1 MTSLALPLTD
11 LEPLRRR
18 VAALTENRPGVYR
31 MLDPGGRVMYVGK
44 AKRLRPR
51 LLSYFRAADTDEK
64 AGRILRAAA
73 DIAWEYQPSE
83 FAACLA
89 ELRQIRRFRPP
100 FNVHMNRTR
109 RVGFIKVSGGP
120 APKIFVSR
128 AAPSDGMAHYG
139 PFVGP
144 GRLLEAV
151 RVLNDLL
158 GLRDCALDMP
168 IHYAR
173 QADLFGPSRRAACP
187 RYDFGTCTG
196 PCAGLVS
203 EREYRRRI
211 GVAVAFLEG
220 RGIAP
225 LDRAVNE
232 MTELSSA
239 NAFERAARWRDRFEA
254 LEWLLAA
261 SVRARAAVEALT
273 FVYTDPGAFGDARSY
288 LIRRATVRATA
299 PAPHSPLEGEAF
311 HALVAE
317 HAAPERH
324 PAAIPTDA
332 IDETL
337 LLLSWFRRHP
347 AALRRTVPLQR
358 WLEDGRRP
366 TRA

>member
-1 MTSLALPLTD
+1 MTALALPLTD

-31 MLDPGGRVMYVGK
+31 MLDAARRVTYVGK
-44 AKRLRPR
+44 AQRLRTR
-51 LLSYFRAADTDEK
+51 LLTYFRAADTDEK

-73 DIAWEYQPSE
+73 DIEWEYQPSE

-89 ELRQIRRFRPP
+89 ELRLIRRFRPP

-109 RVGFIKVSGGP
+109 QVAFIKVSTGP

-144 GRLLEAV
+144 GRLMEAV

-168 IHYAR
+168 IHYAE
-173 QADLFGPSRRAACP
+173 QGDLFGPAGRAACP
-187 RYDFGTCTG
+187 RHDFGTCTG
-196 PCAGLVS
+196 PCGGLVS
-203 EREYRRRI
+203 ESEYRRRV

-225 LDRAVNE
+225 LDRAVHE
-232 MTELSSA
+232 MTDLSSA

-261 SVRARAAVEALT
+261 TVRARAAVEALT
-273 FVYTDPGAFGDARSY
+273 FVYTDPGAFGDARAY
-288 LIRRATVRATA
+288 IIRRATVRASA
-299 PAPHSPLEGEAF
+299 SAPHTPIEREAF
-311 HALVAE
+311 RALVAV
-317 HAAPERH
+317 HAAPEH
-324 PAAIPTDA
+324 EPSALPIEA

-347 AALRRTVPLQR
+347 AALRRTAPLQR
-358 WLEDGRRP
+358 RIEP
-366 TRA
+366 N

>member
-1 MTSLALPLTD
+1 MTALALPLTD

-18 VAALTENRPGVYR
+18 VATLTENRPGVYR
-31 MLDPGGRVMYVGK
+31 MLDAARRVMYVGK
-44 AKRLRPR
+44 AKRLRTR
-51 LLSYFRAADTDEK
+51 LLTYFRAADTDEK

-73 DIAWEYQPSE
+73 DIEWEYQPSE

-89 ELRQIRRFRPP
+89 ELRLIRRFRPP
-100 FNVHMNRTR
+100 FNVHMNQTR

-128 AAPSDGMAHYG
+128 AAPTDGMTHYG

-144 GRLLEAV
+144 GRLIEAV

-168 IHYAR
+168 IHYAE
-173 QADLFGPSRRAACP
+173 QGELFGPAGRAACP

-196 PCAGLVS
+196 PCGGLVS
-203 EREYRRRI
+203 ESEYRRRVS
-211 GVAVAFLEG
+211 VAMAFLEG

-225 LDRAVNE
+225 LDRVVRE
-232 MTELSSA
+232 MTDLSSA

-261 SVRARAAVEALT
+261 SVRARAAVLALT
-273 FVYTDPGAFGDARSY
+273 FVYTDPGALGDARAY
-288 LIRRATVRATA
+288 VIRRATVRATA
-299 PAPHSPLEGEAF
+299 PAPHSPLEVEAF
-311 HALVAE
+311 RALVAE
-317 HAAPERH
+317 HAVPERELG
-324 PAAIPTDA
+324 ALPTEA

-347 AALRRTVPLQR
+347 SALRRTVPLQR
-358 WLEDGRRP
+358 WVEP
-366 TRA
+366 N

>member
-1 MTSLALPLTD
+1 MTSLALPLVD

-18 VAALTENRPGVYR
+18 VAALSEQRPAVYR
-31 MLDPGGRVMYVGK
+31 MLDAGHRVIYVGK
-44 AKRLRPR
+44 AKRLRTR

-73 DIAWEYQPSE
+73 DIEWEYQPSE
-83 FAACLA
+83 FAACLR
-89 ELRQIRRFRPP
+89 ELKQIRRFRPP
-100 FNVHMNRTR
+100 FNFHMNRTR

-158 GLRDCALDMP
+158 GLRDCALNMP
-168 IHYAR
+168 IHYAE
-173 QADLFGPSRRAACP
+173 QAELFGPVGQAACP

-196 PCAGLVS
+196 PCGGLVS
-203 EREYRRRI
+203 QNEYRRRV
-211 GVAVAFLEG
+211 GVAAAFLEG
-220 RGIAP
+220 KGIAP
-225 LDRAVNE
+225 LDRAVAE
-232 MTELSSA
+232 MTALSSA
-239 NAFERAARWRDRFEA
+239 NQFERAARWRDRFEA

-261 SVRARAAVEALT
+261 TVRARAAVEALT
-273 FVYTDPGAFGDARSY
+273 FVYTDPGAFGDARAY
-288 LIRRATVRATA
+288 IIRRATVRASA
-299 PAPHSPLEGEAF
+299 PAPHSPIEREAF
-311 HALVAE
+311 RALVAK
-317 HAAPERH
+317 HAAPE
-324 PAAIPTDA
+324 PALAAIPNDA

-347 AALRRTVPLQR
+347 AVLHRTVPLER
-358 WLEDGRRP
+358 WITG
-366 TRA
+366 A

>member
-11 LEPLRRR
+11 LEPLRGR
-18 VAALTENRPGVYR
+18 VAALAENRPGVYR
-31 MLDPGGRVMYVGK
+31 MLDAGGRVLYVGK

-73 DIAWEYQPSE
+73 DIEWEYQPSE

-89 ELRQIRRFRPP
+89 ELRLIRRSRPP

-109 RVGFIKVSGGP
+109 RVAFIKVSGGP

-144 GRLLEAV
+144 GRLIEAV

-168 IHYAR
+168 IHYAE
-173 QADLFGPSRRAACP
+173 QGDLFGPAGRAACP
-187 RYDFGTCTG
+187 RHDFGTCTG
-196 PCAGLVS
+196 PCGGLVS
-203 EREYRRRI
+203 EREYRRRVS
-211 GVAVAFLEG
+211 VARAFLEG

-225 LDRAVNE
+225 LDHVVRE
-232 MTELSSA
+232 MTDLSSA

-261 SVRARAAVEALT
+261 SVRARAAVQALT
-273 FVYTDPGAFGDARSY
+273 FVYTDPGALGDARAY
-288 LIRRATVRATA
+288 VIRRATVRAAA
-299 PAPHSPLEGEAF
+299 PAPHSPLEVQAF
-311 HALVAE
+311 RALVAE
-317 HAAPERH
+317 HTGLEPE
-324 PAAIPTDA
+324 PSAIPTDA

-347 AALRRTVPLQR
+347 SALRRTVPLQR
-358 WLEDGRRP
+358 WLQSD
-366 TRA
+366 

>member
-1 MTSLALPLTD
+1 VTSLALPLTD

-18 VAALTENRPGVYR
+18 VAALAEHRPAVYR
-31 MLDPGGRVMYVGK
+31 MLDGRGRVIYVGK
-44 AKRLRPR
+44 AKRLRTR

-73 DIAWEYQPSE
+73 DIEWEYQPSE

-100 FNVHMNRTR
+100 FNLHMNRTR
-109 RVGFIKVSGGP
+109 RVGFIKISGGP
-120 APKIFVSR
+120 APRIFVSR

-168 IHYAR
+168 IHYAE
-173 QADLFGPSRRAACP
+173 QADLFGPAGRAACP

-196 PCAGLVS
+196 PCGGLVS
-203 EREYRRRI
+203 EAEYRRRV

-220 RGIAP
+220 RAIAP
-225 LDRAVNE
+225 LDRAIEE
-232 MTELSSA
+232 MTGLSQA
-239 NAFERAARWRDRFEA
+239 NEFERAARWRDRFEA

-261 SVRARAAVEALT
+261 TVRARAAVEALT
-273 FVYTDPGAFGDARSY
+273 FVYTDPGAFGDARAY
-288 LIRRATVRATA
+288 VICRAVVRASA
-299 PAPHSPLEGEAF
+299 PAPHSPIEREAF
-311 HALVAE
+311 QALVAQY
-317 HAAPERH
+317 AVSAPA
-324 PAAIPTDA
+324 PASIPTDA

-337 LLLSWFRRHP
+337 LMLSWFRRHP
-347 AALRRTVPLQR
+347 AALRRTVPLR
-358 WLEDGRRP
+358 TWL
-366 TRA
+366 

>member
-1 MTSLALPLTD
+1 MTSLALPLTN

-18 VAALTENRPGVYR
+18 VAALTENRPAVYR
-31 MLDPGGRVMYVGK
+31 MLDAARRVMYVGK
-44 AKRLRPR
+44 AKRLRAR
-51 LLSYFRAADTDEK
+51 LLSYFRATAADEK

-73 DIAWEYQPSE
+73 DIEWEYQPSE

-89 ELRQIRRFRPP
+89 ELRLIRRFRPP

-109 RVGFIKVSGGP
+109 QVAFIKVSSGP

-144 GRLLEAV
+144 GRLMEAV

-168 IHYAR
+168 IRYAV
-173 QADLFGPSRRAACP
+173 QGDLFGPAARAACP

-196 PCAGLVS
+196 PCGGLVS
-203 EREYRRRI
+203 ESEYRRRVSV
-211 GVAVAFLEG
+211 GVAFLEG

-225 LDRAVNE
+225 LDRAVRE
-232 MTELSSA
+232 MTDLSSA

-273 FVYTDPGAFGDARSY
+273 FVYTDPGAFGDARAY
-288 LIRRATVRATA
+288 VIRRATVRAA
-299 PAPHSPLEGEAF
+299 ASAPHTPIEREAF
-311 HALVAE
+311 RALVAQ
-317 HAAPERH
+317 HMAPEH
-324 PAAIPTDA
+324 EPSAIPTEA

-347 AALRRTVPLQR
+347 ALLRRTVPLQH
-358 WLEDGRRP
+358 WLESN
-366 TRA
+366 

>member
-11 LEPLRRR
+11 LEPLHRR
-18 VAALTENRPGVYR
+18 VATLAENRPGVYR
-31 MLDPGGRVMYVGK
+31 MLDAARRVMYVGK
-44 AKRLRPR
+44 TKRVRTR
-51 LLSYFRAADTDEK
+51 LLSYFRAADTSDK

-73 DIAWEYQPSE
+73 DIEWEYQPSE

-89 ELRQIRRFRPP
+89 ELRLIRRFRPP

-109 RVGFIKVSGGP
+109 QVAFIKVSSGP

-128 AAPSDGMAHYG
+128 ATPSDGMAHYG

-144 GRLLEAV
+144 GRVIEAV

-168 IHYAR
+168 IHYA
-173 QADLFGPSRRAACP
+173 QQGDLFGPSGRAACP
-187 RYDFGTCTG
+187 RHDFGTCTG
-196 PCAGLVS
+196 PCGGLVS
-203 EREYRRRI
+203 ESEYRRRVS
-211 GVAVAFLEG
+211 VAVAFLEG

-225 LDRAVNE
+225 LDRAVRE
-232 MTELSSA
+232 MTDLSSA

-261 SVRARAAVEALT
+261 TVRARAAVEALT
-273 FVYTDPGAFGDARSY
+273 FVYTDPGAFGDARAY
-288 LIRRATVRATA
+288 VIRRATVRATA
-299 PAPHSPLEGEAF
+299 PAPQSPLEVEAF
-311 HALVAE
+311 RALVAE
-317 HAAPERH
+317 HSASERQ
-324 PAAIPTDA
+324 PGDIPTEA

-347 AALRRTVPLQR
+347 AALRRTAPLER
-358 WLEDGRRP
+358 WLEAG
-366 TRA
+366 